1 MIEKKF
7 IELQNSRVVE
17 IHIEGGRWKY
27 MIAGGEEIGEWDATL
42 IPPDAAQGW
51 IVRGRTPNHETGDPW
66 VDDLG
71 EGQGLD
77 YDAAT
82 ALAMGFMVSPTDKF
96 GFFEGK
102 PFSYLGDLDEGTMSA
117 EALPQSNAKR
127 EMYLATR
134 EGGGW
139 TATCCTS
146 YWDEDHRYFMM
157 KPFEI
162 VLGSKATWER
172 EDAMRRGLHWL
183 VHASFIGLLDGPRL
197 G

>member
-1 MIEKKF
+1 MSF
-7 IELQNSRVVE
+7 MAN
-17 IHIEGGRWKY
+17 
-27 MIAGGEEIGEWDATL
+27 
-42 IPPDAAQGW
+42 
-51 IVRGRTPNHETGDPW
+51 PN
-66 VDDLG
+66 
-71 EGQGLD
+71 
-77 YDAAT
+77 
-82 ALAMGFMVSPTDKF
+82 DKF

-102 PFSYLGDLDEGTMSA
+102 PFSYLGNLDEGTLSA
-117 EALPQSNAKR
+117 EALPESNAKR
-127 EMYLATR
+127 EMYLAAR

-146 YWDEDHRYFMM
+146 YWDEDYRYFMM

-172 EDAMRRGLHWL
+172 DDAMCRGLHWL